1 MGLLSMSQ
9 RMGYGMLVRGRHPIA
24 KIDKALRLLEAL
36 IRPPGWVLKSPFL
49 VQSGLSCPD
58 T

>member
-1 MGLLSMSQ
+1 
-9 RMGYGMLVRGRHPIA
+9 MGYGMLVRGRHPIA